1 MDVSKKTALTNE
13 EIEDILNKD
22 LVDLLGI
29 EEMPEEERE
38 KFRETAIT
46 TIENKGYARILKMLE
61 KMGKVEEY
69 KNATDIN
76 KFFEENKINLDL
88 IFAEE
93 TLLYKLKMRAYSK
106 VINDGFLAKKTTDGG
121 K

>member
-1 MDVSKKTALTNE
+1 MTSYQRHVAKRVLLRDIQEGSFMNAQAEEPDYLLTRTEQKIVRCQIMGIVVGKEQIGSMAN
-13 EIEDILNKD
+13 ILLD
-22 LVDLLGI
+22 DG
-29 EEMPEEERE
+29 
-38 KFRETAIT
+38 T
-46 TIENKGYARILKMLE
+46 
-61 KMGKVEEY
+61 GKLMVR
-69 KNATDIN
+69 
-76 KFFEENKINLDL
+76 FFEENKINLDL